1 MSADF
6 TMRADGAP
14 QQGLDSLW
22 RRIIMTAQYASYSYW
37 FLIVHCGSCRAV
49 FPYIEGVNHAQPDYA
64 ATCTHKHCRAA
75 GNCRRIENRY
85 QFAHGWCEARCHGAK
100 QTG

>member
-22 RRIIMTAQYASYSYW
+22 RRIIMAAQYASFSYW

-64 ATCTHKHCRAA
+64 ATCTCKLCRTA
-75 GNCRRIENRY
+75 GNGRRTKNQYHFTR
-85 QFAHGWCEARCHGAK
+85 GWRQTRCHGAK
-100 QTG
+100 

>member
-49 FPYIEGVNHAQPDYA
+49 FPYIEGV
-64 ATCTHKHCRAA
+64 
-75 GNCRRIENRY
+75 
-85 QFAHGWCEARCHGAK
+85 
-100 QTG
+100 